1 MSAMHEMRR
10 LMRTMP
16 EAFAPKRNPIAKAV
30 TRITPKVVPSKRAYT
45 RKVKHKARDA

>member
-10 LMRTMP
+10 LMRVMP

-30 TRITPKVVPSKRAYT
+30 TRIKPKVIASKKAYT
-45 RKVKHKARDA
+45 RKAKHKARTD